1 MTKELTVTE
10 MCEQIKKMFAKLEL
24 QEEEYAEEYIEWY
37 VKECIKAYLKT
48 YGEYPPSYVKKLET
62 KGE

>member
-10 MCEQIKKMFAKLEL
+10 MCEQIRDKMFAMLEL
-24 QEEEYAEEYIEWY
+24 QEQEY
-37 VKECIKAYLKT
+37 IKAYFKT
-48 YGEYPPSYVKKLET
+48 YGKYPSFYLKKLKT